1 MTITPATPPKP
12 VAPDA
17 LTLWRARVQVAILE
31 DLTKTGT
38 CVADNLHRVG
48 EPPASSR
55 HWGTAFTD
63 PVVRPLMQHTGY
75 TRSTRRQ
82 RHGGPVGVWAL
93 RPGMEQEA
101 RNRLEAARA
110 ILTHLEALQG
120 NGDALPISPAPR
132 TLPTHLTRK
141 DNH

>member
-31 DLTKTGT
+31 DLTSTGT

-48 EPPASSR
+48 EPTNAR
-55 HWGTAFTD
+55 RWGGVFND
-63 PVVRPLMQHTGY
+63 PVVRPLMRHAGY

-101 RNRLEAARA
+101 RNRLDAARV
-110 ILTHLEALQG
+110 ILDHLEALQG
-120 NGDALPISPAPR
+120 DGDALPISPAPR

-141 DNH
+141 DNQ